1 MLPIPENSRIV
12 SEVNVGAGKMTILID
27 RLAIIG
33 VGLIGGSLARALRDA
48 GVVRSV
54 VGIGRS
60 LANLEEALSLGICDE
75 ITQDALEGVRGADM
89 VFISVPVCSIPSVVA
104 EIAPVLAAGCIVT
117 DGGSVKTAIVRE
129 CEALMP
135 SGCHFVGGHPIAGT
149 EHSGAAASFAA
160 LYRGKRCILTPTEH
174 TNHAA
179 LEAVASI
186 WRLTGAEVC
195 SMEPGHHDRIFAE
208 ISHLPHAV
216 AYALVH
222 AVGTADVEGEN
233 VLSYTAGGFKDFTRI
248 ASSDPVMWRDIAL
261 MNREALLASID
272 GFSASLAELRRRID
286 SCDKEGLTDF
296 FTTAKKFR
304 DGII

>member
-1 MLPIPENSRIV
+1 M
-12 SEVNVGAGKMTILID
+12 ID

-33 VGLIGGSLARALRDA
+33 VGLIGGSLARALREA
-48 GVVRSV
+48 GAVGSV

-60 LANLEEALSLGICDE
+60 RANLEDALSLGICDE
-75 ITQDALEGVRGADM
+75 ITQDVLEGVQGAGM
-89 VFISVPVCSIPSVVA
+89 VFISVPVCSIPAVVA
-104 EIAPVLAAGCIVT
+104 EIAPALAPGCIVT

-135 SGCHFVGGHPIAGT
+135 AGCHFVGGHPIAGT
-149 EHSGAAASFAA
+149 EHSGAASSFAT

-174 TNHAA
+174 TDPAA
-179 LEAVASI
+179 LETVDRI

-208 ISHLPHAV
+208 ISHLPHVV

-233 VLSYTAGGFKDFTRI
+233 VLSYTAGGFRDFTRI
-248 ASSDPVMWRDIAL
+248 ASSDPAMWRDIAL
-261 MNREALLASID
+261 MNRGALLASID
-272 GFSASLAELRRRID
+272 GFSASLDELRRRID
-286 SCDKEGLTDF
+286 SGDQAGLTEF
-296 FTTAKKFR
+296 FTTAKQFR
-304 DGII
+304 DGIV

>member
-1 MLPIPENSRIV
+1 
-12 SEVNVGAGKMTILID
+12 MTTMID

-33 VGLIGGSLARALRDA
+33 VGLIGGSLARALREA
-48 GVVRSV
+48 GAVRSV

-60 LANLEEALSLGICDE
+60 RTNLEDALSLGICDE
-75 ITQDALEGVRGADM
+75 ITQDVLKGVQGADM

-104 EIAPVLAAGCIVT
+104 EIAPALAPGCIVT

-135 SGCHFVGGHPIAGT
+135 EGCHFVGGHPIAGT
-149 EHSGAAASFAA
+149 EHSGAAASFAT

-174 TNHAA
+174 TDPAA
-179 LEAVASI
+179 LETVDRL

-286 SCDKEGLTDF
+286 SSDQAGLTEF

-304 DGII
+304 DGIV

>member
-1 MLPIPENSRIV
+1 
-12 SEVNVGAGKMTILID
+12 MTVLIN

-33 VGLIGGSLARALRDA
+33 VGLIGGSLARALREA
-48 GVVRSV
+48 GAVGTV

-60 LANLEEALSLGICDE
+60 RANLDEALSLGICDE
-75 ITQDALEGVRGADM
+75 VTQDVLKGVEGADM
-89 VFISVPVCSIPSVVA
+89 VFISVPVCAIPAVVA
-104 EIAPVLAAGCIVT
+104 EIAPALAPGCIVT
-117 DGGSVKTAIVRE
+117 DGGSVKAAIVRE
-129 CEALMP
+129 CETLMP
-135 SGCHFVGGHPIAGT
+135 AGCHFVGGHPIAGT

-160 LYRGKRCILTPTEH
+160 LYRGKRCILTPTER
-174 TNHAA
+174 TDPAA
-179 LEAVASI
+179 LATVDRI

-195 SMEPGHHDRIFAE
+195 AMEPGHHDRIFAE
-208 ISHLPHAV
+208 ISHLPHMA

-233 VLSYTAGGFKDFTRI
+233 VLSYTAGGFRDFTRI

-272 GFSASLAELRRRID
+272 GFSCSLAELRRRID
-286 SCDKEGLTDF
+286 CGDQAGLTDF
-296 FTTAKKFR
+296 FTIAKQFR

>member
-1 MLPIPENSRIV
+1 
-12 SEVNVGAGKMTILID
+12 MTMIIN

-33 VGLIGGSLARALRDA
+33 VGLIGGSLARALREA
-48 GVVRSV
+48 GAVGSV

-60 LANLEEALSLGICDE
+60 RANLEDALSLGICDE

-89 VFISVPVCSIPSVVA
+89 VFISVPVCAIPSVVA
-104 EIAPVLAAGCIVT
+104 EIAPALAPGCIVT

-135 SGCHFVGGHPIAGT
+135 AGCHFVGGHPIAGT
-149 EHSGAAASFAA
+149 EHSGASASFAT
-160 LYRGKRCILTPTEH
+160 LYRGKRCILTPTGR
-174 TNHAA
+174 TDQAA
-179 LEAVASI
+179 LATVDRV
-186 WRLTGAEVC
+186 WRITGAEVC
-195 SMEPGHHDRIFAE
+195 IMEPGHHDRIFAE

-233 VLSYTAGGFKDFTRI
+233 VLSYTAGGFRDFTRI
-248 ASSDPVMWRDIAL
+248 ASSDPVMWRDISL
-261 MNREALLASID
+261 MNRDALLASID

-286 SCDKEGLTDF
+286 GGDEAGLTEF